1 MFYESKRQAEVVM
14 GQIRNTRKIY
24 FLNYNK
30 LRLLLILVCIC
41 TTMVLVPL
49 KSTAAPSSEDAVAA
63 GRRASYLKRY

>member
-30 LRLLLILVCIC
+30 LRLLLILRMYVYKYIFFS
-41 TTMVLVPL
+41 V
-49 KSTAAPSSEDAVAA
+49 
-63 GRRASYLKRY
+63 YLM

>member
-1 MFYESKRQAEVVM
+1 MFCESKRQAEVVM

-41 TTMVLVPL
+41 TTMVLVPY
-49 KSTAAPSSEDAVAA
+49 KYIFFSV
-63 GRRASYLKRY
+63 YLM

>member
-1 MFYESKRQAEVVM
+1 M

-41 TTMVLVPL
+41 TMVQVYLLLCVFNVKFL
-49 KSTAAPSSEDAVAA
+49 EHDDRNNKNNKSRQQTTT
-63 GRRASYLKRY
+63 

>member
-1 MFYESKRQAEVVM
+1 MFCESKRQAEVVM

-41 TTMVLVPL
+41 T
-49 KSTAAPSSEDAVAA
+49 SISS
-63 GRRASYLKRY
+63 SLCI